1 MRGKLVNLATV
12 EISEFSRINCLTVHQ
27 VEVKFFI
34 EGNAANKGPPDGIG
48 WASSSS
54 SRSISWGLSTL
65 GIPGHRRRSN
75 EREWLRPW
83 QVVSSFAAHPILSD
97 AWRVPPMNNKCIEK
111 HIIQKSR
118 LSATFNSLL
127 SNWLYH
133 AIPCSNGCEFFWLT
147 CVSHISEV
155 RTLIDITFRAAL

>member
-12 EISEFSRINCLTVHQ
+12 EISEFSGMNCLTVHQ

-34 EGNAANKGPPDGIG
+34 EGNAANKGPRDGIG

-54 SRSISWGLSTL
+54 SRSISWELSTL
-65 GIPGHRRRSN
+65 GIPRHRRRSN

-97 AWRVPPMNNKCIEK
+97 AWRVPPMNNKCIEN
-111 HIIQKSR
+111 KSSKR
-118 LSATFNSLL
+118 AGFLRRSTLCCPTGYTMFQWMRVLLAHVCKSHLWGKNS
-127 SNWLYH
+127 
-133 AIPCSNGCEFFWLT
+133 
-147 CVSHISEV
+147 VQV
-155 RTLIDITFRAAL
+155 